1 MLKDI
6 KNKVLLINMLIA
18 LCLLIMSFS
27 FTFAYF
33 TYSKQSEISF
43 TAGKIN
49 FAFKNNN
56 ESIKNFKINDL
67 VYVDYYDDVMN
78 DKTNTLDNLITYYD
92 LDIVNESN
100 VENVSISINLSLVF
114 ANEAEASTIICQIIP
129 MSIIDDNFSYVNYFK
144 GDYTKKDN
152 EESGESIK
160 NEAISSHKE
169 SMNNKNGIVKEING
183 NAISFLLF
191 NKEVFSLNETKSYR
205 LVFLADYDEAAKN
218 ALENNANSFSHQYD
232 CMLKIKAGQSEE
244 FE

>member
-1 MLKDI
+1 MLKNV
-6 KNKVLLINMLIA
+6 KNKMLLINMLIA

-33 TYSKQSEISF
+33 TYSKQSEITV

-49 FAFKNNN
+49 FTFKNNN
-56 ESIKNFKINDL
+56 EIIKDFKISDL

-92 LDIVNESN
+92 LDVVNESN

-114 ANEAEASTIICQIIP
+114 TNEAEASAIICQIIP
-129 MSIIDDNFSYVNYFK
+129 LNIINDTFTYASYFK
-144 GDYTKKDN
+144 GDYVKNDN
-152 EESGESIK
+152 EESDGTLK
-160 NEAISSHKE
+160 NNAITSHKE
-169 SMNNKNGIVKEING
+169 SLKNKNNIQKERNG
-183 NAISFLLF
+183 NTISFLLF
-191 NKEVFSLNETKSYR
+191 DSEKFALNETKSYR

-218 ALENNANSFSHQYD
+218 ALEENTNSFSQQYN

-244 FE
+244 FK